1 MRILYVTT
9 ISNTVNAFL
18 VPHIR
23 MLINYGH
30 QVDVAF
36 NLVQEVHPELVR
48 LGCKVHNVKFQRSV
62 FKRENI
68 AAYKE
73 IKKIVREEKYD
84 LVHTH
89 TPIASFLTRLAC
101 KNIPG
106 LKIFYTAHGFHFFQG
121 SPLKNWLLYY
131 SAEKISANWTDVL
144 VTMNEEDY
152 KNAKRIM
159 NKKGEVYKV
168 NGVGIDLNKF
178 YPQTKESK
186 NKLRMEYGYTSDDFI
201 LIYVGE
207 LSYRKNQESLIKS
220 VNQLVQKIP
229 NLKVLLVG
237 DGPLKESYKNLVI
250 NLGVQ
255 NHIEFLGYRKDVD
268 KLMLLSDIAVSTS
281 RQEGLPVNVME
292 AMATGLPLVASN
304 CRGNIDL
311 VKEEKNGIIVDINDI
326 NSLSTAIYKLYE
338 SRLIREKFSTE
349 SLKMIKNFEVNR
361 VVSDM
366 EKIYKRWG
374 I

>member
-73 IKKIVREEKYD
+73 IKKIVRKEKYD

-131 SAEKISANWTDVL
+131 SAEKISANWTNVL
-144 VTMNEEDY
+144 ITMNEEDY

-159 NKKGEVYKV
+159 NMKGEVYKV
-168 NGVGIDLNKF
+168 NGVGIDLSKF

-207 LSYRKNQESLIKS
+207 LSYRKNQEFLIKS
-220 VNQLVQKIP
+220 VNQLVHKIP

-237 DGPLKESYKNLVI
+237 DGPLKEDYKNLVI

-255 NHIEFLGYRKDVD
+255 NHIEFLGYRTDVD

-292 AMATGLPLVASN
+292 AMATGLPLVVTD
-304 CRGNIDL
+304 CRGNRDLVKNNENGFVLKLNDLNGFVTSVEKLYNSIELKRDFAKKNIDL
-311 VKEEKNGIIVDINDI
+311 VERYKLETV
-326 NSLSTAIYKLYE
+326 LSELENIYK
-338 SRLIREKFSTE
+338 
-349 SLKMIKNFEVNR
+349 IK
-361 VVSDM
+361 
-366 EKIYKRWG
+366 
-374 I
+374 